1 MTVELNLD
9 PLMESRS
16 TPLLIMEVFLLL
28 LVRVEIIC
36 SNIDSEG
43 FKNWFIYDSYVFRY
57 LNRFKNYD
65 CENISTLD

>member
-28 LVRVEIIC
+28 LNLVEIIC
-36 SNIDSEG
+36 SNINSEG
-43 FKNWFIYDSYVFRY
+43 FTNWCIYDSYVFRY
-57 LNRFKNYD
+57 FNRFKNYD
-65 CENISTLD
+65 FENISTLD